1 MGRKIIVPPHFY
13 NSSTNVCTFT
23 YYCVFCK
30 LFNFVKVGTSRSFA
44 PLLCNVFSMKVS
56 AEKPFE
62 IVYALFIH
70 EFLGI
75 LFESFVVQL
84 DEKGR
89 LSYATQNISFKNAED
104 FSVGLDGR
112 DFELIKL
119 IDEMQ
124 QEAVVKK
131 FNTKGL
137 KPKEYLRKIYDPK
150 SANKPI
156 QELIELKLETLRAKV
171 LDKISGKRLFEM
183 GNDGNPIWK
192 EIEIMPH
199 KASVLFHFRRNE
211 ENTHYFP
218 TLKYEGERL
227 DWQYK
232 GAYLICNEPAW
243 LVVDQKLYSF
253 EKNVDGKK
261 LTPFLNKK
269 FIVIPRKVEQSYYEK
284 FVTQLVSSFDVY
296 AKGFDIKVEREQP
309 TAYLNLSDLPGNAP
323 EDLFGN
329 SSEAVAEDQIVF
341 DLKFQYGNYAFRS
354 EEKKP
359 NNVKLEQ
366 DGDNFTFFKVVRDLE
381 KEKSYGDYL
390 NQLGLPIKSS
400 RIALG
405 KSKAFDWINTHKEQL
420 DLWGVKIQ
428 QTLSSVGKRYFL
440 GNASIAVE
448 IKENIDWFDVNAI
461 IKFGEYAIPFQKIRK
476 MLLKGKN
483 EFELPNGE
491 IAIIPDS
498 WFVNYSEIFAFLD
511 DSGTDQ
517 KQLKLKKHHI
527 ALAQELQKG
536 NLLHLTLSRKLEKLR
551 DFSTIGE
558 FDLPEGFNGVLRPYQ
573 KAGYNW
579 LRFLNEYNFGGCL
592 ADDMGLGKTVQAL
605 AMLAHEKEVN
615 PDSTSLLVMPTSLI
629 YNWELEARK
638 FTPDLKVLV
647 YTGTSRVKDTAQFH
661 QYDLVLTSY
670 GITRMDIDVLS
681 KFYFNY
687 VILDESQAIKNPGS
701 NIAKAVGDLYCKNK
715 LILTGT
721 PIENGTMDL
730 WSQINFVNPGLLGNQ
745 NMFKNQFLFPIE
757 KKNDM
762 LKAQKLHATI
772 KPFILRRLKSQVATD
787 LPEKLIKIQY
797 SSMTTDQERAYE
809 EVKSYYREQIV
820 NGTGL
825 VGVQRK
831 QFTLLRGLTQLRQ
844 IANHPKMTD
853 STYKSDSGKLEDVIH
868 MLGETASEGHKVLVF
883 SQFVRHLAIVR
894 EYLDE
899 NSMKYAY
906 LDGSTKDRQAQVKSF
921 QEDDGIKIFLI
932 SLKAGGV
939 GLNLTKAEY
948 VFLLDPWWNPAVEA
962 QAIDRAH
969 RIGQKNKVM
978 IYKFIT
984 KNTVEEKIMAL
995 QERKIALAGEL
1006 ISTEESFMKSL
1017 SKEDIA
1023 ALLE

>member
-1 MGRKIIVPPHFY
+1 
-13 NSSTNVCTFT
+13 
-23 YYCVFCK
+23 
-30 LFNFVKVGTSRSFA
+30 
-44 PLLCNVFSMKVS
+44 MKVS
-56 AEKPFE
+56 SEKPFE

-75 LFESFVVQL
+75 LFESFVIQL

-89 LSYATQNISFKNAED
+89 LSFAHQNISFKNAED
-104 FSVGLDGR
+104 FAVGLDQR

-124 QEAVVKK
+124 QEAIVKK
-131 FNTKGL
+131 FNTKNL
-137 KPKEYLRKIYDPK
+137 KPKEFLRKIYDEK
-150 SANKPI
+150 TANKTI
-156 QELIELKLETLRAKV
+156 QEQIEHRLEVLRAKV
-171 LDKISGKRLFEM
+171 LEKIHGKRLFEM
-183 GNDGNPIWK
+183 GNDGNPIWR
-192 EIEIMPH
+192 EIQIMPE
-199 KASVLFHFRRNE
+199 KASILFHFRRNE

-218 TLKYEGERL
+218 TLKYGEERL

-269 FIVIPRKVEQSYYEK
+269 FIVIPRKVEHSYYEK

-296 AKGFDIKVEREQP
+296 AKGFDIKVERQQP

-323 EDLFGN
+323 QDLFGN
-329 SSEAVAEDQIVF
+329 TSESEEEDKIVF
-341 DLKFQYGNYAFRS
+341 DLKFQYGNYAFKS

-366 DGDNFTFFKVVRDLE
+366 NGDQYIFYKVVRDLE

-390 NQLGLPIKSS
+390 KQMGLPVKTS
-400 RIALG
+400 RFSLG
-405 KSKAFDWINTHKEQL
+405 KSKAFDWINVHKDALEEL
-420 DLWGVKIQ
+420 GVKIQ
-428 QTLSSVGKRYFL
+428 QVPSVAGKRYFL
-440 GNASIAVE
+440 GSASIVVE
-448 IKENIDWFDVNAI
+448 INENIDWFDVNAI
-461 IKFGEYAIPFQKIRK
+461 IRFGEYKIPFHVIRR
-476 MLLKGKN
+476 MLLKGKT

-491 IAIIPDS
+491 IAVIPDS

-511 DSGTDQ
+511 DTPDENDN
-517 KQLKLKKHHI
+517 LRLKKHHI
-527 ALAQELQKG
+527 SLAQELQSG
-536 NLLHLTLSRKLEKLR
+536 NLVNLTLSRKLEKLR
-551 DFSTIGE
+551 DFTNIE
-558 FDLPEGFNGVLRPYQ
+558 DFDLPEGFNGVLRPYQ

-579 LRFLNEYNFGGCL
+579 LRFLNEYKFGGCL

-605 AMLAHEKEVN
+605 ALLAHEKEIN
-615 PDSTSLLVMPTSLI
+615 PDGTSLLVMPTSLI
-629 YNWELEARK
+629 YNWELEAKK
-638 FTPDLKVLV
+638 FTPGLKILV
-647 YTGTSRVKDTAQFH
+647 YTGSGRLKDTTQFH

-670 GITRMDIDVLS
+670 GITRLDIEILS

-701 NIAKAVGDLYCKNK
+701 NIAKAVGELYCKNK

-745 NMFKNQFLFPIE
+745 SMFKNQFLFPIE

-772 KPFILRRLKSQVATD
+772 KPFILRRLKTQVATD
-787 LPEKLIKIQY
+787 LPEKTIKIQY
-797 SSMTTDQERAYE
+797 SSMTTEQEKAYE

-820 NGTGL
+820 NEAGVL
-825 VGVQRK
+825 GVQRK

-844 IANHPKMTD
+844 IANHPRMTD
-853 STYKSDSGKLEDVIH
+853 SSYTGDSGKLEDVTY

-883 SQFVRHLAIVR
+883 SQFVRHLVIVR
-894 EYLDE
+894 EFLDQ
-899 NSMKYAY
+899 NNIKYAY
-906 LDGSTKDRQAQVKSF
+906 LDGATKDRQAQVKLF
-921 QEDDGIKIFLI
+921 QENEETKIFLI

-984 KNTVEEKIMAL
+984 RNTVEEKIIAL

-1017 SKEDIA
+1017 SKDDIA